1 MPKIFVKIIVLS
13 LVFFGGFFGLLGI
26 AAAQSATSVN
36 FVPSLPV
43 KSYILI
49 NAESGEIL
57 AEQAADIPYPPASLT
72 KLMTA
77 YLVYDALKK
86 GQVALDQQVKVSENA
101 WRKRG
106 SRMFI
111 EPRSRVTVDQLL
123 NGLVVQS
130 GNDAAT
136 ALAELLAGS
145 EAMFAQKMN
154 QTAQALGLRNSV
166 FANASGLPEPADGQM
181 SARDIALLAKA
192 LLEDFPEQYYR
203 YSLREFTYN
212 NINQKNRNALLWE
225 NFGVDGLKTGYT
237 SAAGYCLAASANYG
251 DLRLIAV
258 VMGTESA
265 RARVVLTRALLA
277 FGQRQ
282 YQKIQ
287 LFVPD
292 APLAKVKVYLGK
304 QDQVPLLPK
313 TVVSVVDRADN
324 LKNWQLSMDFP
335 EGLPLRAPLSTDTAV
350 AELTLREG
358 EKILGRWP
366 LYPAEAVAAAGWFGQ
381 WWQRWQH
388 FWQAPEE
395 APEEALTES

>member
-1 MPKIFVKIIVLS
+1 MPKTFEKIIVFPWLF
-13 LVFFGGFFGLLGI
+13 LWLFFGLFGSVS
-26 AAAQSATSVN
+26 AQVLQ
-36 FVPSLPV
+36 FIPPLPV

-49 NAESGEIL
+49 NAGNGEVL
-57 AEQAADIPYPPASLT
+57 AEQAADTPYPPASLT

-77 YLVYDALKK
+77 YLVYEALKK
-86 GQVALDQQVKVSENA
+86 GQIGLDQPVKVSESA

-192 LLEDFPEQYYR
+192 LLENFPEQYYR
-203 YSLREFTYN
+203 YSLREFSYS
-212 NINQKNRNALLWE
+212 NISQKNRNALLWE

-265 RARVVLTRALLA
+265 EARVAVTRALLA
-277 FGQRQ
+277 FGVQQ
-282 YQKIQ
+282 YQQIQ
-287 LFVPD
+287 FFAPNV
-292 APLAKVKVYLGK
+292 PLAEVEVYLGK
-304 QDQVPLLPK
+304 RAVVPLFTK
-313 TVVSVVDRADN
+313 TAVSVVGRVEN
-324 LKNWQLSMDFP
+324 LKNWQLTMDFP
-335 EGLPLRAPLSTDTAV
+335 EGLPLQAPLATDASV
-350 AELTLREG
+350 AELTLRDD

-366 LYPAEAVAAAGWFGQ
+366 LYPAEAVAATGWLGQ
-381 WWQRWQH
+381 WWQRWQR
-388 FWQAPEE
+388 FWQAPEK
-395 APEEALTES
+395 S